1 MFRRKKH
8 SCSDAANDDSASWFD
23 VDGCREPLWC
33 YQLVAVRYQLFDFLP
48 VDSASIQPEPDPA
61 SWPNIGRHIE
71 LSWIRRN
78 QRCIVSRQHL
88 ADEADNTIPVMIV
101 QKVGE
106 YLLTDIERHMMF
118 RNHARGPGHPE
129 ANRGESLEPVVL
141 RQRLLHNASA

>member
-23 VDGCREPLWC
+23 VGGCREPLWC

-48 VDSASIQPEPDPA
+48 VDSSSIQPEPDPA
-61 SWPNIGRHIE
+61 SWPNVGRHIK
-71 LSWIRRN
+71 LSRVRRN

-129 ANRGESLEPVVL
+129 ANRGESLEAVVL